1 MQKTILMLAFFWFIF
16 ISPVD
21 AQLPKVQ
28 VKVVACVESLMPNGV
43 GRSRMFETDLE
54 VNYLEFT
61 SKQTD
66 DKGNRNKS
74 NRKDVRIKDYQETKL
89 LNLYNEGG
97 IRFQNLATN
106 DALMMSKINDM
117 LAQGWELFYVGAG
130 VESKMINVSV
140 KKALLTAGLKAL
152 MDDNSKEEE
161 NKNDPNGLFMTR
173 YYFMKKL

>member
-1 MQKTILMLAFFWFIF
+1 MQKTILMLAFFWFTF

-28 VKVVACVESLMPNGV
+28 VKVVTCVESLVPNGI

-66 DKGNRNKS
+66 EKGDRNKS
-74 NRKDVRIKDYQETKL
+74 NRKDIRIKDYQETKL

-117 LAQGWELFYVGAG
+117 LAQGWDLFYVGAG

-140 KKALLTAGLKAL
+140 KKALLKAGLKAL
-152 MDDNSKEEE
+152 LEDDSKEE
-161 NKNDPNGLFMTR
+161 NKNDPNGLYMTR